1 MATANS
7 TPSRAATARKRPKVS
22 EALPAYGV
30 SDGVLSW
37 RHGLRARE
45 RNTVDRA
52 LAVLGAKLRWLGCV
66 FDSPQAVSAYLR
78 LQLAAE
84 TRECFGVLFL
94 NSQHQ
99 AIAFEIMFTGT
110 LTQTSV
116 YPREIVVAALR
127 YHAAAVVLTH
137 NHPNGKTQ
145 PSRADEAMTQT
156 LKHALAL
163 VDVRVLDHVIVGG
176 NQAVSMAELGLI

>member
-7 TPSRAATARKRPKVS
+7 TPSRTGTARKRSKVS

-37 RHGLRARE
+37 RHRLCARE
-45 RNTVDRA
+45 RNTIDRA
-52 LAVLGAKLRWLGCV
+52 LTVLGAKLRGLGSV
-66 FDSPQAVSAYLR
+66 FDSPQAVKAYLH

-84 TRECFGVLFL
+84 TRERFGVLFL

-110 LTQTSV
+110 LNQTSI
-116 YPREIVVAALR
+116 YPREIALAALHH
-127 YHAAAVVLTH
+127 HAAAVVLTH
-137 NHPNGKTQ
+137 NHPSGTTQ
-145 PSRADEAMTQT
+145 PSRADKDLTQT
-156 LKHALAL
+156 LKQALAL

-176 NQAVSMAELGLI
+176 NDTLSMAERGLV

>member
-1 MATANS
+1 MADVNS
-7 TPSRAATARKRPKVS
+7 TPGRTATARKRPKVS

-52 LAVLGAKLRWLGCV
+52 LAVLGAKLRGSGSVLN
-66 FDSPQAVSAYLR
+66 SPNAVKVYLR

-84 TRECFGVLFL
+84 TRERFGVLFL
-94 NSQHQ
+94 NSQHRV
-99 AIAFEIMFTGT
+99 IAFEIMFTGT

-116 YPREIVVAALR
+116 YPREIVLAALR
-127 YHAAAVVLTH
+127 HHAAAVVLTH
-137 NHPNGKTQ
+137 NHPSGTAQ
-145 PSRADEAMTQT
+145 PSRADEALTQA
-156 LKHALAL
+156 LKGALQL
-163 VDVRVLDHVIVGG
+163 VDVRVLDHVIIGG
-176 NQAVSMAELGLI
+176 DDALSMAERGLV